1 MSFEEKMLLA
11 DLYLDEILKCFK
23 VSNFEKKFYLKQ
35 KGILKI
41 DIKGENLNFLV
52 EDSGR
57 VLNSLQYV
65 IGLIVN
71 GDYDNYLRIILDC
84 ENFRQK
90 RDLYLKELSQKFVE
104 IVLKK
109 GQAITLEPMNPYER
123 RLVHSYVSEYF
134 GVYTKS
140 IGKEP
145 NRSVVIYKEKK

>member
-1 MSFEEKMLLA
+1 MSFEEKILLA

-41 DIKGENLNFLV
+41 EIKGENLNFLV

-109 GQAITLEPMNPYER
+109 GQAIT
-123 RLVHSYVSEYF
+123 
-134 GVYTKS
+134 
-140 IGKEP
+140 
-145 NRSVVIYKEKK
+145 